1 MKIMKDTKTMKDMS
15 IKLLIPIFIGIFS
28 LFLAACNSD
37 CEKDEASC
45 SKEKKDCT
53 KDVEVSPINPNG
65 DSELA
70 LLMRKMYDDAE
81 GIKQLITDNKGNI
94 TQEYINE
101 LERIH
106 TATPTDANVK
116 TPEFEAYTK
125 LMIEQANTLFSSTEN
140 KAEGFNN
147 LVNRCVE
154 CHQSFCPG
162 PIKKIRK
169 LTIPQE

>member
-1 MKIMKDTKTMKDMS
+1 MQNKTIMKLTTTNLTKDMN
-15 IKLLIPIFIGIFS
+15 IKIKLIPIFFGIFS
-28 LFLAACNSD
+28 LLFIACNNNSSEEQ
-37 CEKDEASC
+37 CET
-45 SKEKKDCT
+45 KE
-53 KDVEVSPINPNG
+53 VEISAVNPNG

-70 LLMRKMYDDAE
+70 LLMRKMYNDADS
-81 GIKQLITDNKGNI
+81 IKKLITNNEGNI
-94 TQEYINE
+94 TKEYITE

-106 TATPTDANVK
+106 TATPTDAEVK

-125 LMIEQANTLFSSTEN
+125 LMIDEANALFSNETN
-140 KAEGFNN
+140 KTEGFNN

-169 LTIPQE
+169 LTIN

>member
-1 MKIMKDTKTMKDMS
+1 MNITTKTMKDMN
-15 IKLLIPIFIGIFS
+15 IKILIPIFIGIFS
-28 LFLAACNSD
+28 LLFSSCKNECD
-37 CEKDEASC
+37 KEESC
-45 SKEKKDCT
+45 SKDKKECA

-70 LLMRKMYDDAE
+70 LLMRKMYDDADA
-81 GIKQLITDNKGNI
+81 IKTLITNNEGNI
-94 TQEYINE
+94 TQEYITE

-125 LMIEQANTLFSSTEN
+125 LMIEQANNLFSSETN
-140 KAEGFNN
+140 RAEGFNN

-162 PIKKIRK
+162 PIKKIKK
-169 LTIPQE
+169 LTIN